1 MIGSMTPFE
10 PKVLTSIEGYRN
22 HAQDLYRAAAVL
34 KEQSLPNVGWF
45 VAYGSLCQ
53 AEDQNRLSKPTRT
66 CSIAATAVDARHR
79 RCRLL

>member
-34 KEQSLPNVGWF
+34 KEQSLPNVG
-45 VAYGSLCQ
+45 
-53 AEDQNRLSKPTRT
+53 
-66 CSIAATAVDARHR
+66 
-79 RCRLL
+79 